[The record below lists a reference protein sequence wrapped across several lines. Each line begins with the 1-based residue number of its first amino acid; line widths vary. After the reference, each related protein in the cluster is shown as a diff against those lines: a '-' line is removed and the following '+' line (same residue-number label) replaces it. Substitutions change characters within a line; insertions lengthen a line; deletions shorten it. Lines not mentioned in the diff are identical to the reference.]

1 MGMKQEEFEKHF
13 NDIKARKND
22 PEWLKMT
29 PVERLYAAGL
39 IYALDGEK
47 ITLEEYRNGMSL
59 ERELNIEKIRLEQH
73 IELEQN
79 RQRAYQWIKE
89 RGFEVKT
96 TKK

>member
-1 MGMKQEEFEKHF
+1 MDMTQEEIEKHF
-13 NDIKARKND
+13 NDIEARKND

-29 PVERLYAAGL
+29 PVERLHAAGL
-39 IYALDGEK
+39 MYALDGEK

-59 ERELNIEKIRLEQH
+59 ERELKIEKIRLEHH
-73 IELEQN
+73 IEREQN
-79 RQRAYQWIKE
+79 RQRAYQWLKE